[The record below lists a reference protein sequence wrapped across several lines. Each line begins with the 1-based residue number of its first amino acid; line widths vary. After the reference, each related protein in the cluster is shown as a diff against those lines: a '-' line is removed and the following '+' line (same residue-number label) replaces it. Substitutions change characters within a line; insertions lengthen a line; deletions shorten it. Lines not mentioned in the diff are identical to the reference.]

1 MFFSIFIL
9 LCFFSIMLSNLFTS
23 KSSFTFK
30 KLALISLIFFTGI
43 SLSTYSADQVFKEE
57 KKGFFGTIKE
67 IDEKITN
74 FLDSIKDYKANSVGF
89 LQTEISADEVF
100 ITSDAFI
107 VYNNERDT
115 LVSGV
120 ITERDKEGNII
131 SATKVKNGLLHGK
144 FREYYPPYDKHI
156 LKFEGKSK
164 NGKLNG
170 KIKTYFENGD
180 PETIMVYSGGIL
192 DGASKEY
199 YRNGELKSKGK
210 YEKGKKTGKW
220 VYYHQSGEKE
230 SEGEYK
236 NDQKIKV
243 WKYYDNNGN
252 LRDEIKHSLL

>member
-30 KLALISLIFFTGI
+30 KLTLISLIFFTGI
-43 SLSTYSADQVFKEE
+43 SLSTYSADQELR
-57 KKGFFGTIKE
+57 KKKVFGTIKE

-180 PETIMVYSGGIL
+180 PETIMVYSEV
-192 DGASKEY
+192 S
-199 YRNGELKSKGK
+199 
-210 YEKGKKTGKW
+210 
-220 VYYHQSGEKE
+220 
-230 SEGEYK
+230 
-236 NDQKIKV
+236 
-243 WKYYDNNGN
+243 
-252 LRDEIKHSLL
+252 

>member
-9 LCFFSIMLSNLFTS
+9 LCFCSVMLSNLFTL
-23 KSSFTFK
+23 KLSFTFK
-30 KLALISLIFFTGI
+30 KLTLISLIFFTGI
-43 SLSTYSADQVFKEE
+43 SLSTYSANQPIKEE
-57 KKGFFGTIKE
+57 KKDFFGIISE

-74 FLDSIKDYKANSVGF
+74 FIDSIKDYKANSVGF
-89 LQTEISADEVF
+89 FQTEIPADEVF
-100 ITSDAFI
+100 ITSDNFI
-107 VYNNERDT
+107 VYNNEKDK

-120 ITERDKEGNII
+120 VTERDEEGNII

-144 FREYYPPYDKHI
+144 FREYYPPYDKHT

-210 YEKGKKTGKW
+210 YEKGKKQGNGFTI
-220 VYYHQSGEKE
+220 
-230 SEGEYK
+230 
-236 NDQKIKV
+236 IKV
-243 WKYYDNNGN
+243 VKKNQKVN
-252 LRDEIKHSLL
+252 IKMIKK